1 MSTVPISTDGA
12 CRGNCTR
19 EKELWGED
27 HSTTNNRMERMAASK
42 GLELL
47 KRQGRVELTTNF
59 QYVRKGITE
68 WEKIWKARGCKTA
81 NKKPAMNHDLRRRL
95 ERLAGQQAE
104 SWHWVKDHSGHR
116 ENDIAETLANR
127 GIDELN

>member
-47 KRQGRVELTTNF
+47 KRQGRVELTINF

-68 WEKIWKARGCKTA
+68 WKKIWKARGCKTA

-95 ERLAGQQAE
+95 ERLAG
-104 SWHWVKDHSGHR
+104 
-116 ENDIAETLANR
+116 
-127 GIDELN
+127 

>member
-12 CRGNCTR
+12 CRGNSTR
-19 EKELWGED
+19 EKELRGED
-27 HSTTNNRMERMAASK
+27 HSTTNKRMERMAESK

-47 KRQGRVELTTNF
+47 KRQGRGELTTNF

-68 WEKIWKARGCKTA
+68 WKNIWKARGCKTA

-95 ERLAGQQAE
+95 ERLAGQHAE